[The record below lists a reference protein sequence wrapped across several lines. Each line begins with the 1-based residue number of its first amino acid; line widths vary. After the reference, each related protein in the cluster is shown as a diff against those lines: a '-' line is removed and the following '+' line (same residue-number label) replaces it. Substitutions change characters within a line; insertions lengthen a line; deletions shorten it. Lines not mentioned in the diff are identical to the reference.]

1 MLFSGWLLEDVKILQ
16 IPFAMC
22 VVIILEKKQV
32 SHKIVK
38 GSKLWIA
45 YRLYFG
51 MPMGDLDK
59 SWAPHVICGSCRSTL
74 EGWLRGTGRA
84 MPFAIPRVWREPRN
98 HHDDCYFCMIDVTKY
113 RKVKGRQNLQYPD
126 ILSSRAPV
134 PHDDNLP
141 VPQPPE
147 NVSISLI
154 ILFKVIFST

>member
-1 MLFSGWLLEDVKILQ
+1 
-16 IPFAMC
+16 MC

-32 SHKIVK
+32 SHKIAK

-126 ILSSRAPV
+126 ILSSR
-134 PHDDNLP
+134 L
-141 VPQPPE
+141 
-147 NVSISLI
+147 
-154 ILFKVIFST
+154 

>member
-1 MLFSGWLLEDVKILQ
+1 
-16 IPFAMC
+16 MC
-22 VVIILEKKQV
+22 VVIMLEKKRV

-126 ILSSRAPV
+126 ILSSRALV